1 MVIHYFLN
9 NENHDESDEEGIPLI
24 LKLLDQD
31 SVLLNLLD
39 HTVELFLDEDT
50 VPMFNVKC

>member
-9 NENHDESDEEGIPLI
+9 NENHDESDEEDLPHI
-24 LKLLDQD
+24 LELLDQD

-39 HTVELFLDEDT
+39 HTVEFFLDEDT

>member
-9 NENHDESDEEGIPLI
+9 NENHDESDNEDLPHI
-24 LKLLDQD
+24 LELLDQD
-31 SVLLNLLD
+31 SVLLNLMD
-39 HTVELFLDEDT
+39 HTVEFFLDEDT

>member
-9 NENHDESDEEGIPLI
+9 NENHDESDEEDLPHI
-24 LKLLDQD
+24 LELLDQD

-39 HTVELFLDEDT
+39 HMVEVFARRGYSSYVE
-50 VPMFNVKC
+50 C